1 LINES
6 ILIEKI
12 NGGDKDA
19 FRQLFEKYTEKIF
32 YLSLNLTGN
41 HQDAEDL
48 SQEVFIKMYKNIQ
61 QFKGEASLGSWL
73 YRITVNTFLN
83 TRNKKSFN
91 IIRKSKNL
99 DKVKIW
105 DEALS
110 GAAVSDNP
118 EESTQSVFIQK
129 HINNALHKLSKKERT
144 VFVLRHYNGIPL
156 KEIAQ
161 QLNVSTGTVKS
172 TLFRSLKKLQK
183 ELSFYKEEIL
193 GEGV

>member
-1 LINES
+1 MTDES
-6 ILIEKI
+6 ILIKKI
-12 NGGDKDA
+12 NCGDKDA
-19 FRQLFEKYTEKIF
+19 FRQLFEQYTKKIF

-83 TRNKKSFN
+83 KRNRKAFN
-91 IIRKSKNL
+91 IVRKSKDL
-99 DKVKIW
+99 DKVNLNN
-105 DEALS
+105 EALS
-110 GAAVSDNP
+110 PSAGRGDPV
-118 EESTQSVFIQK
+118 ESTQSVFIQK
-129 HINNALHKLSKKERT
+129 HINTALQKLSKKERI
-144 VFVLRHYNGIPL
+144 VFVLRHYNEYPL
-156 KEIAQ
+156 KDIAQ

-183 ELSFYKEEIL
+183 ELSFYKEEIV

>member
-1 LINES
+1 MIDES
-6 ILIEKI
+6 ILIKKI
-12 NGGDKDA
+12 NCGDKDA
-19 FRQLFEKYTEKIF
+19 FRQLFERYTQKIF
-32 YLSLNLTGN
+32 YLSLDLTGN

-48 SQEVFIKMYKNIQ
+48 SQEVFIKMYNNIQ

-83 TRNKKSFN
+83 KRNRKSFN
-91 IIRKSKNL
+91 IIRKSKDL
-99 DKVKIW
+99 DKLNLSN
-105 DEALS
+105 EALS
-110 GAAVSDNP
+110 QGAGREDP
-118 EESTQSVFIQK
+118 EESTRSGIIQK
-129 HINNALHKLSKKERT
+129 HINTALQKLSKKERI
-144 VFVLRHYNGIPL
+144 VFVLRHYNEYPL
-156 KEIAQ
+156 KEIAE